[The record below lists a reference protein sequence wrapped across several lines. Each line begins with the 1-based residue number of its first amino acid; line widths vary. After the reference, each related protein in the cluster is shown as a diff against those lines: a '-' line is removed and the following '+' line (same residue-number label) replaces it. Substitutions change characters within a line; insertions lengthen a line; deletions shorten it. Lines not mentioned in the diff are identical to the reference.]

1 MAELV
6 EIKAQARARAGKG
19 TARGAR
25 RQGLVPAVIYGEK
38 TTPVTVTIKYT
49 DVWKHYQ
56 TGHFFQKLMNI
67 DIDGKT
73 TRVLP
78 RDVQVDPVMDT
89 LTHIDFLRVSPGAQ
103 IRVAIPVEF
112 TNHEKSPGLK
122 RGGVLNIVRHE
133 VELYVPAE
141 TIPEKLVIDL
151 DGLDIGASIHISSVK
166 LPEGTSPVIRSRDFT
181 IATVAGAMQEKAETT
196 ADGTAPAEGD
206 AAAAAPGAAGAPGAA
221 APAAAAGAKGAAG
234 AAAPKAGAPAAKAG
248 GDAKAAAKPAA
259 KPAAKK

>member
-6 EIKAQARARAGKG
+6 EIKAQARARVGKG

-25 RQGLVPAVIYGEK
+25 RQGQVPAVIYGEK
-38 TTPVTVTIKYT
+38 KTPTPISIKYT

-56 TGHFFQKLMNI
+56 TGHFFQKLLNI
-67 DIDGKT
+67 DLDGQK

-89 LTHIDFLRVSPGAQ
+89 LTHIDFLRVPQGAE

-112 TNHEKSPGLK
+112 RNHDKSPGIK
-122 RGGVLNIVRHE
+122 RGGVLNIVRYE
-133 VELYVPAE
+133 VDLYVPAE
-141 TIPEKLVIDL
+141 AIPDSIIVDL
-151 DGLDIGASIHISSVK
+151 EGLEIGASVHISHVK
-166 LPEGTSPVIRSRDFT
+166 LPPNTRPVIRSRDFT
-181 IATVAGAMQEKAETT
+181 VATIAGAMQEKVEVA
-196 ADGTAPAEGD
+196 ADGTTP
-206 AAAAAPGAAGAPGAA
+206 AAAGDVAAGAA
-221 APAAAAGAKGAAG
+221 APAAGAAAPAATGAAG
-234 AAAPKAGAPAAKAG
+234 AAKGKDDKAAPKAG

>member
-1 MAELV
+1 MNL
-6 EIKAQARARAGKG
+6 
-19 TARGAR
+19 
-25 RQGLVPAVIYGEK
+25 
-38 TTPVTVTIKYT
+38 
-49 DVWKHYQ
+49 DV
-56 TGHFFQKLMNI
+56 
-67 DIDGKT
+67 DGKT

-133 VELYVPAE
+133 VELMVPAE

-151 DGLDIGASIHISSVK
+151 DGLDIGASIHISHVK
-166 LPEGTSPVIRSRDFT
+166 LPEGTRPVIRSRDFT

-196 ADGTAPAEGD
+196 ADGAAPAEGD
-206 AAAAAPGAAGAPGAA
+206 AAAAAAPGAAGAPGAA
-221 APAAAAGAKGAAG
+221 APAAGAKPAAGG
-234 AAAPKAGAPAAKAG
+234 AAPKAGAPAAKAG